1 MSKKRLD
8 LQMFADASAQLQNT
22 TASGGMTAE
31 MKTYYEKT
39 LLDLAEPALV
49 HDQFGDS
56 YPIPANNGKT
66 IEFRRYDSLP
76 KATTPADRRRDPD
89 RPDPERDHHHRR
101 GAPVRRLGGPD
112 RHAGPD
118 RH

>member
-22 TASGGMTAE
+22 TGAAGMTAE

-49 HDQFGDS
+49 LSLIHIS
-56 YPIPANNGKT
+56 EPT
-66 IEFRRYDSLP
+66 RLRRSRMP
-76 KATTPADRRRDPD
+76 SSA
-89 RPDPERDHHHRR
+89 
-101 GAPVRRLGGPD
+101 
-112 RHAGPD
+112 
-118 RH
+118 

>member
-22 TASGGMTAE
+22 TGAAGMTAE

-49 HDQFGDS
+49 HTS
-56 YPIPANNGKT
+56 SAT
-66 IEFRRYDSLP
+66 VTRFRR
-76 KATTPADRRRDPD
+76 TTARPLSSASMMRCPRPPRR
-89 RPDPERDHHHRR
+89 
-101 GAPVRRLGGPD
+101 
-112 RHAGPD
+112 
-118 RH
+118 

>member
-22 TASGGMTAE
+22 TGAAGMTAE

-66 IEFRRYDSLP
+66 IYGTGQMVLRSVAFTLAA
-76 KATTPADRRRDPD
+76 AT
-89 RPDPERDHHHRR
+89 
-101 GAPVRRLGGPD
+101 GGRVSAAQP
-112 RHAGPD
+112 RK
-118 RH
+118 

>member
-22 TASGGMTAE
+22 TGAAGMTAE

-56 YPIPANNGKT
+56 YPITARPLSSASMMRCPRPP
-66 IEFRRYDSLP
+66 RR
-76 KATTPADRRRDPD
+76 
-89 RPDPERDHHHRR
+89 
-101 GAPVRRLGGPD
+101 
-112 RHAGPD
+112 
-118 RH
+118 

>member
-22 TASGGMTAE
+22 TGAAGMTAE

-49 HDQFGDS
+49 AS
-56 YPIPANNGKT
+56 
-66 IEFRRYDSLP
+66 
-76 KATTPADRRRDPD
+76 TPSRILRTMSTVNTSVSPCRRR
-89 RPDPERDHHHRR
+89 
-101 GAPVRRLGGPD
+101 ALLYQ
-112 RHAGPD
+112 
-118 RH
+118 

>member
-22 TASGGMTAE
+22 TGAAGMTAE
-31 MKTYYEKT
+31 MKTYYEKD

-66 IEFRRYDSLP
+66 IEFRKYDALP
-76 KATTPADRRRDPD
+76 KATTPLTEGVTPGRSGA
-89 RPDPERDHHHRR
+89 ERDHRDRR
-101 GAPVRRLGGPD
+101 GAPVRRLGAPD
-112 RHAGPD
+112 RHAGSD
-118 RH
+118 GH

>member
-22 TASGGMTAE
+22 TGAAGMTAE

-49 HDQFGDS
+49 HDQFGDK

-66 IEFRRYDSLP
+66 IEISDALQVGKFDKVTAVTFAAIE
-76 KATTPADRRRDPD
+76 KACIITDRLVNDKYIDATVVKEVLR
-89 RPDPERDHHHRR
+89 
-101 GAPVRRLGGPD
+101 
-112 RHAGPD
+112 
-118 RH
+118 

>member
-22 TASGGMTAE
+22 TASSGMTAE

-56 YPIPANNGKT
+56 YTIPANNGKT
-66 IEFRRYDSLP
+66 IEFRKYEELP
-76 KATTPADRRRDPD
+76 KATTPLTEGVTPAA
-89 RPDPERDHHHRR
+89 RPR
-101 GAPVRRLGGPD
+101 
-112 RHAGPD
+112 
-118 RH
+118 

>member
-22 TASGGMTAE
+22 TGAAGMTAE

-56 YPIPANNGKT
+56 YPIPVTTARPLSSASMMRYPRPP
-66 IEFRRYDSLP
+66 RR
-76 KATTPADRRRDPD
+76 
-89 RPDPERDHHHRR
+89 
-101 GAPVRRLGGPD
+101 
-112 RHAGPD
+112 
-118 RH
+118 

>member
-56 YPIPANNGKT
+56 YPIPANSGKT
-66 IEFRRYDSLP
+66 IEFRKYEALP
-76 KATTPADRRRDPD
+76 KATKIGRA
-89 RPDPERDHHHRR
+89 H
-101 GAPVRRLGGPD
+101 V
-112 RHAGPD
+112 
-118 RH
+118 

>member
-39 LLDLAEPALV
+39 LLDLTEPALV
-49 HDQFGDS
+49 PNPSNILMTNLLFS
-56 YPIPANNGKT
+56 
-66 IEFRRYDSLP
+66 
-76 KATTPADRRRDPD
+76 
-89 RPDPERDHHHRR
+89 
-101 GAPVRRLGGPD
+101 
-112 RHAGPD
+112 
-118 RH
+118 